1 MYNSVRFKIK
11 PKSHKNL
18 NKIWLNIISC
28 CPTCTSLV
36 KGNKVEIKAVLLKRV
51 ERVKTTLFDWILCK
65 HQRTKDNVIAV
76 SRCLTLEG
84 EYHYNKGAN
93 NISKGHHAGTKRR
106 NICPLT
112 IAVTSPWAWSL
123 KTWQLRTL
131 FSILGVKSSVRC
143 KSESVII
150 CKMPSLFRSWT
161 HIKCQ
166 ETETLNLNWSLEIIS
181 KDWCGKRV
189 TMES

>member
-1 MYNSVRFKIK
+1 MVLYSNMYNSGRFKIK
-11 PKSHKNL
+11 PESHENL
-18 NKIWLNIISC
+18 NKIWLSVISSR
-28 CPTCTSLV
+28 PTCTSLV
-36 KGNKVEIKAVLLKRV
+36 EGNKVEIKAILLKRV
-51 ERVKTTLFDWILCK
+51 WRMKTTLFDWILCK
-65 HQRTKDNVIAV
+65 HKKRKDNVKAV

-84 EYHYNKGAN
+84 ECHYNKGTN
-93 NISKGHHAGTKRR
+93 SISKGHHAGIKRR

-143 KSESVII
+143 RPEGVII

-166 ETETLNLNWSLEIIS
+166 EMETLNLNWSLGI
-181 KDWCGKRV
+181 
-189 TMES
+189 